1 MSHDFS
7 TQVNQAPY
15 SPAPTHFSH
24 QSMAD
29 PNMQSRQQQAV
40 AYPSPHSYPSPSMQP
55 TYTYPPPQGQQS
67 NEGYR
72 SSPQGAQMSLPPL
85 NLPPIRLQDGQQSQA
100 QPQQP
105 PQPMGS
111 PLPPP
116 QHGMQQYYPHPGHAQ
131 PGQPMMGNMGG
142 PQFNAMRYQLP
153 PQGDQRVLSGG
164 RHKKEIKRRTK
175 TGCLTCRKRRIKCDE
190 AHPMCRN
197 CQKSKRECLGYD
209 PIFKQQSGPAQIQPA
224 PNSAPAP
231 HATSAPAPA
240 PSSSN
245 YSQSPVPQGYAPA
258 SSAGYATAAPATS
271 GEHQQANF
279 HAIDPALAQA
289 DPGLQQNQHYNGV
302 HTMDPAMRGPP
313 GANPYPP
320 PPEPM
325 KGKRLNM
332 QDLFGICNHSP
343 PDVPQRTSPVPRELD
358 DEFSRI
364 FLNDYCQ
371 GLDVVLETTWF
382 SANNNALNRVF
393 SDRYLHEE
401 AAFFTETIK
410 YKATQDADMTSIFSQ
425 EARLLWHLLSTCKHM
440 LPATNGSQPE
450 GEDFQMREAR
460 ARLDVLEAL
469 LTNQNLESNPTR
481 QLEYPSNLDDEA
493 RAQVSFWQHLG
504 DFVQYSDSDIAP
516 PGAADNA
523 LGILRTVLHM
533 REVRDAIYSIAIA
546 RHYGS
551 RIGGF
556 PNALPTPVG
565 QPPESD
571 LNKLLVAMSFIS
583 HESRSATQQVLA
595 RICDMAMFSWTASRM
610 PGGPGQ
616 ERPVGGPLPYPH
628 Q

>member
-7 TQVNQAPY
+7 THINPAPY

-72 SSPQGAQMSLPPL
+72 TSPQGAQMSLPPL

-116 QHGMQQYYPHPGHAQ
+116 QHGMQQYYPHPAHAQ
-131 PGQPMMGNMGG
+131 PGQPMMANMGG

-231 HATSAPAPA
+231 HATNPPAPA

-289 DPGLQQNQHYNGV
+289 DPGLQQNQHYNSV
-302 HTMDPAMRGPP
+302 HAMDPAMRGPP
-313 GANPYPP
+313 GGNPYPP

-325 KGKRLNM
+325 KGKRLNI
-332 QDLFGICNHSP
+332 QDIFAICNHSP
-343 PDVPQRTSPVPRELD
+343 PEVPQRTSPVPRDYD
-358 DEFSRI
+358 DEFTRI

-371 GLDVVLETTWF
+371 GLDLVLETSWF
-382 SANNNALNRVF
+382 STNNNALNRVF
-393 SDRYLHEE
+393 GDRYLHEE
-401 AAFFTETIK
+401 AAFFTEIIK
-410 YKATQDADMTSIFSQ
+410 YKATQDNDMTSIFSQ
-425 EARLLWHLLSTCKHM
+425 EARLLWHLLGTCRHM
-440 LPATNGSQPE
+440 LPATNGSPPE
-450 GEDFQMREAR
+450 GEDFQIREAR

-469 LTNQNLESNPTR
+469 LTNQNLEANPTR
-481 QLEYPSNLDDEA
+481 QLEYPPNLDDEA

-504 DFVQYSDSDIAP
+504 DFVQYSDSDVAP
-516 PGAADNA
+516 PGAADSA

-583 HESRSATQQVLA
+583 HESRSASQQVLA
-595 RICDMAMFSWTASRM
+595 RICDMAMFSWTASRL

-616 ERPVGGPLPYPH
+616 DRPGTLPYSH

>member
-131 PGQPMMGNMGG
+131 PGQPMMGNIGG

-440 LPATNGSQPE
+440 LPATNGSPPE

>member
-440 LPATNGSQPE
+440 LPATNGSPPE

>member
-1 MSHDFS
+1 
-7 TQVNQAPY
+7 
-15 SPAPTHFSH
+15 
-24 QSMAD
+24 
-29 PNMQSRQQQAV
+29 
-40 AYPSPHSYPSPSMQP
+40 
-55 TYTYPPPQGQQS
+55 
-67 NEGYR
+67 
-72 SSPQGAQMSLPPL
+72 
-85 NLPPIRLQDGQQSQA
+85 
-100 QPQQP
+100 
-105 PQPMGS
+105 
-111 PLPPP
+111 
-116 QHGMQQYYPHPGHAQ
+116 
-131 PGQPMMGNMGG
+131 
-142 PQFNAMRYQLP
+142 
-153 PQGDQRVLSGG
+153 
-164 RHKKEIKRRTK
+164 
-175 TGCLTCRKRRIKCDE
+175 
-190 AHPMCRN
+190 
-197 CQKSKRECLGYD
+197 
-209 PIFKQQSGPAQIQPA
+209 
-224 PNSAPAP
+224 
-231 HATSAPAPA
+231 
-240 PSSSN
+240 
-245 YSQSPVPQGYAPA
+245 
-258 SSAGYATAAPATS
+258 
-271 GEHQQANF
+271 
-279 HAIDPALAQA
+279 
-289 DPGLQQNQHYNGV
+289 
-302 HTMDPAMRGPP
+302 
-313 GANPYPP
+313 
-320 PPEPM
+320 
-325 KGKRLNM
+325 
-332 QDLFGICNHSP
+332 
-343 PDVPQRTSPVPRELD
+343 VPRELD

-440 LPATNGSQPE
+440 LPTTNGSPPE

>member
-1 MSHDFS
+1 
-7 TQVNQAPY
+7 
-15 SPAPTHFSH
+15 
-24 QSMAD
+24 
-29 PNMQSRQQQAV
+29 
-40 AYPSPHSYPSPSMQP
+40 
-55 TYTYPPPQGQQS
+55 
-67 NEGYR
+67 
-72 SSPQGAQMSLPPL
+72 
-85 NLPPIRLQDGQQSQA
+85 
-100 QPQQP
+100 
-105 PQPMGS
+105 
-111 PLPPP
+111 
-116 QHGMQQYYPHPGHAQ
+116 
-131 PGQPMMGNMGG
+131 
-142 PQFNAMRYQLP
+142 
-153 PQGDQRVLSGG
+153 
-164 RHKKEIKRRTK
+164 
-175 TGCLTCRKRRIKCDE
+175 
-190 AHPMCRN
+190 MCRN

-325 KGKRLNM
+325 KGWYPAPHRLINPNPDSGKRLNM

-440 LPATNGSQPE
+440 LPATNGSPPE

>member
-7 TQVNQAPY
+7 THISQAPY
-15 SPAPTHFSH
+15 SPAPSHFSH

-67 NEGYR
+67 NDGYR
-72 SSPQGAQMSLPPL
+72 SSPQGSNMSLPPL
-85 NLPPIRLQDGQQSQA
+85 NLPPIRLQDGQQPQA

-116 QHGMQQYYPHPGHAQ
+116 QHGMPQYYPHPAHAQ
-131 PGQPMMGNMGG
+131 QGPPMMGNMG

-271 GEHQQANF
+271 GEHQQGNF

-289 DPGLQQNQHYNGV
+289 DPNLQPPQHYNGV
-302 HTMDPAMRGPP
+302 HPMDPNMRGPP
-313 GANPYPP
+313 GASYHPP

-325 KGKRLNM
+325 KGKRLNI
-332 QDLFGICNHSP
+332 QDIFGICNHSP
-343 PDVPQRTSPVPRELD
+343 PEVPQRTSPVPREID

-364 FLNDYCQ
+364 FINDYCQ
-371 GLDVVLETTWF
+371 GLDLVLETNWF
-382 SANNNALNRVF
+382 STNNNALNRVF
-393 SDRYLHEE
+393 SDRSLHEE

-410 YKATQDADMTSIFSQ
+410 YKATADTDMTGVFSQ
-425 EARLLWHLLSTCKHM
+425 EARLLWHLLSTCKQN
-440 LPATNGSQPE
+440 LPSTNGAQPE
-450 GEDFQMREAR
+450 GEDFAMRETR

-469 LTNQNLESNPTR
+469 MTNQNLDSNPTR
-481 QLEYPSNLDDEA
+481 QLAYPPALDDVK
-493 RAQVSFWQHLG
+493 RSQVDFWQHLG
-504 DFVQYSDSDIAP
+504 DFVQFSGSDNAP
-516 PGAADNA
+516 PGAADGA
-523 LGILRTVLHM
+523 LSVLRGVLCMH
-533 REVRDAIYSIAIA
+533 EVRDAIYSIAIA

-556 PNALPTPVG
+556 PNALPPQVD
-565 QPPESD
+565 QSPDSD
-571 LNKLLVAMSFIS
+571 LNKLCVAMSFIS
-583 HESRSATQQVLA
+583 HESRASSQQVLA

-610 PGGPGQ
+610 PSSHQQQQQQGGFPQ
-616 ERPVGGPLPYPH
+616 
-628 Q
+628 